1 SGRFDI
7 GGYEM
12 ERFQVSEV
20 DAQGRRR
27 RHEDFALDHLG
38 DAVVRLYERYAEL
51 LPEGPERARAAAA
64 ARAVAAMPGS
74 VELDRLAGAYAPAME
89 VVDHRILGTWS
100 GRGAEGHLRHWRCG
114 LELADCPIR
123 FDDVLGLRTDA
134 LVCRT
139 TSSGTDRA
147 GGGAFEGEMLTLWA
161 FGADGRWTRVEV
173 FDGDHETEALA
184 RFDELGQSSA
194 EPPPTASRAARIENA
209 ATRLLDRFVAAWAAH
224 DWERVAAGHTPD
236 FRGVDRRRMIRLEL
250 DRGEW
255 VETLRFYFELRT
267 SRFTPQLLAA
277 RGDRLALVRWRFEG
291 SGSDIGASE
300 IEFLEILEV
309 DDHGGAVGA
318 VICDPDDLDAAYVEL
333 DARYAAGEAAPY

>member
-194 EPPPTASRAARIENA
+194 EPPPTASRAARIETA
-209 ATRLLDRFVAAWAAH
+209 ATRLVDRFVAAWAAH
-224 DWERVAAGHTPD
+224 DWERVVEALAPD
-236 FRGVDRRRMIRLEL
+236 FRGMDRRRRMRIGL
-250 DRGEW
+250 DRGGGWE
-255 VETLRFYFELRT
+255 ERLRLIFERRS
-267 SRFTPQLLAA
+267 SRLAPQLLGT
-277 RGDRLALVRWRFEG
+277 RGDRLALVRHRVEA
-291 SGSDIGASE
+291 SDVDIGPSE

-309 DDHGGAVGA
+309 DDNGRAVGSVA
-318 VICDPDDLDAAYVEL
+318 FDPDDLDAAYVEL
-333 DARYAAGEAAPY
+333 